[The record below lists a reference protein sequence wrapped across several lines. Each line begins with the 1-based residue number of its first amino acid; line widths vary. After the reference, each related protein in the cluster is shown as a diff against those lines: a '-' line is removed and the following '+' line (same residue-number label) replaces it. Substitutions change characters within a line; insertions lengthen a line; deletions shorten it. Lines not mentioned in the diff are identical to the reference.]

1 MTDKNYLETNFQIRF
16 QNNEKARKEMMET
29 KEAQDFAN
37 LCFNLLGSRPY

>member
-1 MTDKNYLETNFQIRF
+1 MTNNSYLETNIAIRQ

-37 LCFNLLGSRPY
+37 LCLNLLGSRP

>member
-1 MTDKNYLETNFQIRF
+1 MSNNSYLETNFAIRQ

-37 LCFNLLGSRPY
+37 LCLNLLGSRP